1 MRRPAIAPGLV
12 AVLLSALPFLATA
25 QSAPAPVTRE
35 SNAGAA
41 ADLKVTRPAPRYSPA
56 YFQRMLSRARYADE
70 EDDWEDDDGRAAL
83 MLYAR
88 RTRRWRG

>member
-1 MRRPAIAPGLV
+1 
-12 AVLLSALPFLATA
+12 
-25 QSAPAPVTRE
+25 
-35 SNAGAA
+35 
-41 ADLKVTRPAPRYSPA
+41 
-56 YFQRMLSRARYADE
+56 MLSRARYADE